1 MPEPTS
7 ATGTVVAAASAGIG
21 LAALFPGVDGNAVL
35 GAFAGGLMFF
45 VHVREHALQRR
56 VAYLVVSWVMGYQA
70 APEVM
75 QHAGIQQ
82 SGVAAFVAA
91 TLTVTVTIG
100 LLAKA
105 RSFDILAFF
114 RRGKADD

>member
-7 ATGTVVAAASAGIG
+7 TTGTVVAAASAGIG
-21 LAALFPGVDGNAVL
+21 LAAMFPGVDGNAVL

-82 SGVAAFVAA
+82 SGVAAFLAA
-91 TLTVTVTIG
+91 TLTVTITIG
-100 LLAKA
+100 MLAKA
-105 RSFDILAFF
+105 RSLDLLALL